1 MRISVIIPAY
11 NAADMIV
18 SCLQSVVG
26 VGETEVIVV
35 DDGSSDGTAGL
46 VRSEFPEVIV
56 LQQPNK
62 GVSAARN
69 AGIQAATGDYLA
81 FVDADDSLSHG
92 ALQAA
97 AQVAG
102 ETRADFLILRSF
114 CGKEEQ
120 YPWKSRFQE
129 ESGYRKADILAAGY
143 VRGSACG
150 CLFRRAFLLEKDLFF
165 PEGIAMAE
173 DQLFVNSAI
182 AAGADIR
189 FRDLRFYEVSE
200 RPGSVSRVFDDC
212 YFQRLAAALRRA
224 PSVIS
229 DAPLCSQIRLSII
242 LGMTRAAIVSH
253 RSPAWVYR
261 TAGLGEILPIPVRG
275 VRSHRILLRIL
286 NIRYPLLYRLMQAR
300 LLVR

>member
-1 MRISVIIPAY
+1 MRISVIIPAF

-97 AQVAG
+97 AQVAMCC
-102 ETRADFLILRSF
+102 A
-114 CGKEEQ
+114 
-120 YPWKSRFQE
+120 
-129 ESGYRKADILAAGY
+129 
-143 VRGSACG
+143 
-150 CLFRRAFLLEKDLFF
+150 
-165 PEGIAMAE
+165 
-173 DQLFVNSAI
+173 
-182 AAGADIR
+182 
-189 FRDLRFYEVSE
+189 
-200 RPGSVSRVFDDC
+200 
-212 YFQRLAAALRRA
+212 
-224 PSVIS
+224 
-229 DAPLCSQIRLSII
+229 
-242 LGMTRAAIVSH
+242 
-253 RSPAWVYR
+253 
-261 TAGLGEILPIPVRG
+261 
-275 VRSHRILLRIL
+275 
-286 NIRYPLLYRLMQAR
+286 
-300 LLVR
+300 